1 MTGPAR
7 LPIDPPAL
15 AAPHHAA
22 AYVVSACRV
31 RPAVLLTIDFYP
43 AKPSQRYFKEFKHAA
58 PKHHS

>member
-1 MTGPAR
+1 MSSAAHPPTEAPA
-7 LPIDPPAL
+7 P